1 MQAKGK
7 KRYIIGIIIVIICLI
22 FCVEKLSHMEEHTS
36 QKNDT
41 QEEPSSQADKDSETE
56 SSSQVD
62 KDSEAEQTSQAE
74 EDSEAEQTSQADKDS
89 QPDIIDPAGN
99 TLQTRIHT
107 PAGFTRQEVAEE
119 SLEAFLRNYTMK
131 ADGEKVLLY
140 NGKEKGNQSA
150 HAAVFALPIEN
161 ADLQQCADSVMRVYA
176 EYYWSIGAY
185 DKIKFHFT
193 NGFLAEY
200 EKWREGYRIVVD
212 GNDVSWS
219 KSASYDDS
227 YESFVKYLRVV
238 FSYAGTLSMESEAT
252 KISLEEAKAGDV
264 FLQGGSPGHVVMIV
278 DVCVNEE
285 GKKAFLLA
293 QGYMPAQEFHVLKND
308 LHEEDPWYYEE
319 EITYPLFTPEY
330 TFQEGSLK
338 TLY

>member
-7 KRYIIGIIIVIICLI
+7 KRYIIEIIIVIICLI
-22 FCVEKLSHMEEHTS
+22 FYVEKLSHPGEYTS
-36 QKNDT
+36 QKDDT
-41 QEEPSSQADKDSETE
+41 QAEQSRQADKDSKADKDSETE
-56 SSSQVD
+56 L
-62 KDSEAEQTSQAE
+62 TSQ
-74 EDSEAEQTSQADKDS
+74 QA
-89 QPDIIDPAGN
+89 IIDPAGK

-107 PAGFTRQEVAEE
+107 PVGYTRQEATEG

-140 NGKEKGNQSA
+140 NGSEKGNQSA
-150 HAAVFALPIEN
+150 HAAVFTLPIEN
-161 ADLQQCADSVMRVYA
+161 ADLQQCADSVMRMYA

-200 EKWREGYRIVVD
+200 AKWREGYRVVVD

-227 YESFVKYLRVV
+227 YDSFVKYLRVV

-252 KISLEEAKAGDV
+252 EISLEEAKAGDV

-285 GKKAFLLA
+285 GKKAYLLA
-293 QGYMPAQEFHVLKND
+293 QGYMPAQEFHVLKNE

-319 EITYPLFTPEY
+319 EITYPLSTPEY
-330 TFQEGSLK
+330 TFQEASLK

>member
-41 QEEPSSQADKDSETE
+41 QEEPSSQADKDS
-56 SSSQVD
+56 
-62 KDSEAEQTSQAE
+62 
-74 EDSEAEQTSQADKDS
+74 

-107 PAGFTRQEVAEE
+107 PAGFTRQEAAEG

-200 EKWREGYRIVVD
+200 EKWREGYRVVVD

-319 EITYPLFTPEY
+319 EITYPLSTPEY